1 MEKSKNISNQFAFN
15 KTNYI
20 LLIAGLI
27 FVVLGFILMMGPGT
41 TETHFEED
49 IFSVLRIKVAPTVT
63 FLGYVF
69 LIVAILYNRKQ
80 KNDE

>member
-1 MEKSKNISNQFAFN
+1 MEENKNNSIGFAFN

-20 LLIAGLI
+20 LLVIGLI
-27 FVVLGFILMMGPGT
+27 CVVIGFILMMGPGT

-49 IFSVLRIKVAPTVT
+49 IFSALRIKVAPTIT

-69 LIVAILYNRKQ
+69 LIVSILIRQ
-80 KNDE
+80 K